1 MNVVL
6 WIVSG
11 VLAAIYLVVGLGK
24 LLTPKPKLEARANM
38 EWTTDF
44 SASQLKGIGAAEVLG
59 AIGLILPWATGI
71 ATVLTPIA
79 AIGLVLLQ
87 VGAIVTHY
95 RRGEMKV
102 LPGNLVLLLMAAF
115 VAIGRFVS

>member
-24 LLTPKPKLEARANM
+24 LLTPKPKLESRANM